1 MTRDYLCKLDS
12 STPFGLVD
20 AVRAIRRDATTPK
33 QLLEDC
39 LRRIDSAEADVR
51 AWVEVDKQRAFQA
64 AENLMQL
71 RAERGPLPLYGIPIG
86 IKDIIVW
93 VCRRFVVP
101 YRDNHVP
108 MRMRL
113 S

>member
-1 MTRDYLCKLDS
+1 MTREYLCKVDS

-64 AENLMQL
+64 AENLMPVSYTHL
-71 RAERGPLPLYGIPIG
+71 TLPTNRE
-86 IKDIIVW
+86 V
-93 VCRRFVVP
+93 
-101 YRDNHVP
+101 
-108 MRMRL
+108 
-113 S
+113 